1 MPYKSLVIKASARTV
16 EHELPLATSH
26 PDDLRRDAMSD
37 FALYVGG
44 VFALIVA
51 AGLPYQGK
59 TWYQRWET
67 NQR

>member
-1 MPYKSLVIKASARTV
+1 MPYKSLVFNVSARTV
-16 EHELPLATSH
+16 ERELPFATPHS
-26 PDDLRRDAMSD
+26 DDIRRDAMSD

>member
-1 MPYKSLVIKASARTV
+1 MPYKNLVFDLPARTV
-16 EHELPLATSH
+16 ESELPLATTHS
-26 PDDLRRDAMSD
+26 DDIRRDAMSD

>member
-1 MPYKSLVIKASARTV
+1 MPYKSLVFAALARTV
-16 EHELPLATSH
+16 ERERPFATPLS
-26 PDDLRRDAMSD
+26 DDLRRDAMSD

-59 TWYQRWET
+59 TWYSRWSANE
-67 NQR
+67 R

>member
-1 MPYKSLVIKASARTV
+1 
-16 EHELPLATSH
+16 
-26 PDDLRRDAMSD
+26 MSD

-59 TWYQRWET
+59 TWYSRWSATE
-67 NQR
+67 R

>member
-1 MPYKSLVIKASARTV
+1 MAYKSLVFSASARTV
-16 EHELPLATSH
+16 GDELPFATPHS
-26 PDDLRRDAMSD
+26 DDLRRDAMSD

-59 TWYQRWET
+59 TWYSRWSANE
-67 NQR
+67 R

>member
-1 MPYKSLVIKASARTV
+1 
-16 EHELPLATSH
+16 
-26 PDDLRRDAMSD
+26 MSD

-59 TWYQRWET
+59 TWYSRWQTTE
-67 NQR
+67 R

>member
-1 MPYKSLVIKASARTV
+1 MPYKTLVFDLPARTV
-16 EHELPLATSH
+16 ESELPLATPHS
-26 PDDLRRDAMSD
+26 DDIRRDAMSD

-59 TWYQRWET
+59 TWYSRWQTTE
-67 NQR
+67 R

>member
-1 MPYKSLVIKASARTV
+1 MPYKTLVFDLPARTV
-16 EHELPLATSH
+16 ESELPLATPHS
-26 PDDLRRDAMSD
+26 DDIRRDAMSD